1 MLEEGHL
8 LILRLDLGRTEPQAS
23 GTTSRLREPQS
34 LRQPPPPQGLRAR
47 AWKDNEALYL
57 QTPPARGFPAPVEHK
72 SNMSVSKR

>member
-34 LRQPPPPQGLRAR
+34 LRQPPPPQGLRAGL
-47 AWKDNEALYL
+47 E
-57 QTPPARGFPAPVEHK
+57 G
-72 SNMSVSKR
+72 